1 MTIYD
6 IRALERRRRLKKRIA
21 VILSILA
28 FLVVFAVAWWLKL
41 TAITMAGEAFCGMD
55 EHIHT
60 SECYESTLK
69 CTEEHEHT
77 EECYNVKWICGIQ
90 AHTHIPSCYSDIKA
104 DLETNDDWE
113 ATLPDIPEE
122 MHTAD
127 RIISI
132 AHSQLGY
139 TESERNFILNET
151 DERKGYTRYGEWYGN
166 RYGDW
171 ANMFT
176 SFCLQYA
183 GVSDVTLSAG
193 ANTMKLGWEE
203 LDRYRLPDE
212 YTPFNGD
219 IIFLD
224 KDLDGTVDTTAI
236 ILEIT
241 DAGYTVAE
249 GDLENMVSEAKYI
262 FDDPMVKGFGIT
274 SPEAAPMITEPA
286 EEQLI
291 VSTDEMQ
298 ADPVIQGA
306 SGTGEL
312 AGAPGQNHTVW
323 LDGTCGGLMA
333 LAGAGDRAFNV
344 RYGST
349 LTLPTEWQTPSEY
362 SYVVKG
368 WYDVKNNKYYQ
379 PGDVITVTEDL
390 VFYTDWVAYTYDIG
404 QYNARTA
411 DTVSTNDFITTRM
424 FDYGILFNV
433 LSSYASN
440 ISISG
445 NSHTETW
452 TLITNGASPYSGE
465 QTLDYIFRDWDKGS
479 EDISYPVGVNNP
491 GPHYPT
497 DAGNVY
503 TDLYTAQIADLLFN
517 PSTKVIGKEYLGT
530 ADHLFQLC
538 TDPTHDHYGY
548 YYYDSEKNAASYNQ
562 SDGRFYVYEYLEQT
576 TVSAS
581 NEDNGKY
588 SDFLPLNSPYVNTNG
603 HSAEIYHYDGTEGEY
618 AGVDHYMYDA
628 TASDASDVT
637 TNFFFGMTVDIDF
650 YLPTAPGSGQNLD
663 VYGKEMHF
671 KFSGDDDVWIF
682 VDGKMVL
689 DLGGIHGIESG
700 DINFSTGVVT
710 VNGVQN
716 NTLTNTLRSIGAGE
730 HILTMYYLE
739 RGSSMSNCAIY
750 FNLAPRFSFSIQKE
764 DVLTKDVLNGAQFSV
779 YTDKECTEPAELW
792 ESKASH
798 DRNDPSTNVFTV
810 TNGAANMWGMGSGNT
825 YYIKETKPPDDPDY
839 DTPKGIIS
847 VSLDKRGVASYAVEV
862 LKDSDGSPVSGGFTV
877 HGFKIDEETQQ
888 AYIVATNAPLWVK
901 ETTSVEVRKHWD
913 DKLDHSGDSITV
925 YLTTTDPDGTVRRLR
940 EIELSNTNDWHYL
953 WDNLPKY
960 REDGVT
966 EVIYGIE
973 EGYASGYYSKVE
985 QTDGYDLTKTVWTSV
1000 NTLENGQTYIIGS
1013 SSGYLSTVDNA
1024 ADTGFKWV
1032 DEETAKASPNA
1043 LWTVTKGGNYSRLT
1057 NALGQSI
1064 TFYYNGG
1071 SSGYPTDFFASTAGE
1086 SNEAKQYM
1094 ALVTHTNGIRL
1105 YYDGGDGRDYYLVS
1119 SMTDSMKFNYSTNA
1133 NDALL
1138 LLPKVKQEVV
1148 LPGGDAD
1155 SSYLLTNTPLDKS
1168 NETSL
1173 KVIKSW
1179 DVGMAPDDTYLQAQV
1194 TFKLYANGVDTGRS
1208 LTVNLKNNWQ
1218 GTFLGLPY
1226 KDADGNV
1233 ISYTVHESWDT
1244 DDWLAKYGEIKT
1256 VQGNIPSYE
1265 TTVTNVYRWG
1275 RGYQLP
1281 ETKSVSDTP
1290 WILSG
1295 GTLMLSSVLIYGY
1308 LSGRKRRKEG
1318 RTK

>member
-1 MTIYD
+1 
-6 IRALERRRRLKKRIA
+6 
-21 VILSILA
+21 LA

-41 TAITMAGEAFCGMD
+41 TAITMAGEAFCGKD

-60 SECYESTLK
+60 AECYESILR
-69 CTEEHEHT
+69 CTEEHEHI
-77 EECYNVKWICGIQ
+77 EDCYDVEWTCGIE
-90 AHTHIPSCYSDIKA
+90 AHTHIPECYSDIKA
-104 DLETNDDWE
+104 DIETADDWE
-113 ATLPDIPEE
+113 ATLPEISED
-122 MHTAD
+122 MQTAD
-127 RIISI
+127 RIVSI
-132 AHSQLGY
+132 ARSQIGY
-139 TESERNFILNET
+139 TESERNFVLDTNGEH
-151 DERKGYTRYGEWYGN
+151 KGYTRYGEWYGN
-166 RYGDW
+166 KYGDW

-176 SFCLQYA
+176 SFCLRYT
-183 GVSDVTLSAG
+183 GLEDVDVSAG
-193 ANTMKLGWEE
+193 ANTMKLSWEE
-203 LDRYRLPDE
+203 IDRYRQAQE
-212 YTPFNGD
+212 YTPYVGD

-224 KDLDGTVDTTAI
+224 KDTDGTVDTTAI
-236 ILEIT
+236 ILSMTEEE
-241 DAGYTVAE
+241 YTVAE
-249 GDLENMVSEAKYI
+249 GDYENTVAEVIYKL
-262 FDDPMVKGFGIT
+262 DDPIIAGYGILSLEA
-274 SPEAAPMITEPA
+274 SPVITEPDKALSEELA
-286 EEQLI
+286 ETTESSKTQELPAI
-291 VSTDEMQ
+291 EPIKPGISDM
-298 ADPVIQGA
+298 G
-306 SGTGEL
+306 GL
-312 AGAPGQNHTVW
+312 AGAPGQNHTIW

-349 LTLPTEWQTPSEY
+349 MTLPTEWQTPSEY

-379 PGDVITVTEDL
+379 PGDVITVTENL

-404 QYNARTA
+404 QYNAQTA
-411 DTVSTNDFITTRM
+411 DTISTNDFITTRM
-424 FDYGILFNV
+424 FDYGVLFNV

-440 ISISG
+440 VSISG

-452 TLITNGASPYSGE
+452 SLITNGNAPYNG
-465 QTLDYIFRDWDKGS
+465 QRTINYIFRDWDRGS
-479 EDISYPVGVNNP
+479 EDISYPNGVNNP

-497 DAGNVY
+497 DAGSVY
-503 TDLYTAQIADLLFN
+503 PGLYTEQIASLLFDPN
-517 PSTKVIGKEYLGT
+517 TKVIGKEYLGT

-538 TDPTHDHYGY
+538 TDPAHDHYGY

-603 HSAEIYHYDGTEGEY
+603 HSAEIYRYDGTEGEFK
-618 AGVDHYMYDA
+618 GVDHYMYDA
-628 TASDASDVT
+628 TASTGSDVT

-650 YLPTAPGSGQNLD
+650 YLPTAPGSGGNLD
-663 VYGKEMHF
+663 VFGKEMHF

-710 VNGVQN
+710 VNGARN
-716 NTLTNTLRSIGAGE
+716 DALTNTLKSIGAGE

-739 RGSSMSNCAIY
+739 RGSSMSNCAVY

-779 YTDKECTEPAELW
+779 YTDKECTKPAELW
-792 ESKASH
+792 VSKESH

-810 TNGAANMWGMGSGNT
+810 TNGVANMWGMGSGNT
-825 YYIKETKPPDDPDY
+825 YYIKETKPPDNPGY

-862 LKDSDGSPVSGGFTV
+862 LKDSNGSPISGGFTV
-877 HGFKIDEETQQ
+877 HGFKINEETQQ
-888 AYIVATNAPLWVK
+888 AYIVATNAPSWVK
-901 ETTSVEVRKHWD
+901 ETTSVEVRKSWN

-940 EIELSNTNDWHYL
+940 EIELSDANDWHYL

-973 EGYASGYYSKVE
+973 EGYVSGYHTKVE
-985 QTDGYDLTKTVWTSV
+985 RVDGYDLSSTTWEQTSS
-1000 NTLENGQTYIIGS
+1000 LQNGQTYILGT
-1013 SSGYLSTVDNA
+1013 SSGYLSTLDNG
-1024 ADTGFKWV
+1024 ADTGYKWV
-1032 DEETAKASPNA
+1032 NQATAQSSPNA
-1043 LWTVTKGGNYSRLT
+1043 LWTVSSNNQGYKFT
-1057 NALGQSI
+1057 NGRGQTL

-1071 SSGYPTDFFASTAGE
+1071 SSGYPTDFFASTSGE
-1086 SNEAKQYM
+1086 NNESKQIFK
-1094 ALVTHTNGIRL
+1094 THVQNNTIRI
-1105 YYDGGDGRDYYLVS
+1105 YYDGADGRDYYIAS
-1119 SMTDSMKFNYSTNA
+1119 SMTNANKFNYNTNR
-1133 NDALL
+1133 NQALVFT
-1138 LLPKVKQEVV
+1138 PMIKKEIII
-1148 LPGGDAD
+1148 PDSGAD
-1155 SSYLLTNTPLDKS
+1155 NPYLVTNTPLEKS

-1173 KVIKSW
+1173 KVFKSW
-1179 DVGMAPDDTYLQAQV
+1179 DVGMSPDDSYLQAQV

-1226 KDADGNV
+1226 KDADGKV
-1233 ISYTVHESWDT
+1233 IKYTVVESWNT
-1244 DDWLAKYGEIKT
+1244 DDWLAKYGEVREIP
-1256 VQGNIPSYE
+1256 GNIPTYE
-1265 TTVTNVYRWG
+1265 ADVTNVYRWG

-1295 GTLMLSSVLIYGY
+1295 SALMLSAVIIYGY

-1318 RTK
+1318 QEK